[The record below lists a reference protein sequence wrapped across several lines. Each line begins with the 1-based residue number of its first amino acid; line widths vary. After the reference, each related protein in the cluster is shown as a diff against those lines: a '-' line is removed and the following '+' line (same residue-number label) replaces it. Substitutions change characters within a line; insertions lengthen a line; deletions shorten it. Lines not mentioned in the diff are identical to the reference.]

1 MAIKLNDHYL
11 ASFIRPH
18 EYERIADEVRT
29 ADAMLRNKTGAGN
42 DFLGWVNLP
51 ENYDK
56 EEFARIKA
64 AAKKIQKTADVLVV
78 IGIGGSYLGARAVI
92 EYLKSPNSTF

>member
-29 ADAMLRNKTGAGN
+29 ADAMLRNKTGA
-42 DFLGWVNLP
+42 DSLNL
-51 ENYDK
+51 
-56 EEFARIKA
+56 
-64 AAKKIQKTADVLVV
+64 V
-78 IGIGGSYLGARAVI
+78 RACFS
-92 EYLKSPNSTF
+92 LR